1 MYLWLLT
8 HHVILLLLT
17 IGVFLLRCCCLLR
30 NRSRIQIPRL
40 YNATYN
46 YHGWVL
52 KLLCLNYFAT
62 LFYRWNWGLL
72 LLWLVHHL
80 HISKLGWMLRWVL
93 VISSFHYVLLLLLGR
108 LSYTNVILQ
117 LWLHNLIH
125 LRPIINLKT
134 VEGNQL
140 FRTIAEEV
148 ATLVK
153 KYDGSLNGVKARIKK
168 YGK

>member
-80 HISKLGWMLRWVL
+80 HVSKLGWMLRWVL

-125 LRPIINLKT
+125 LTLPSRVSHKVISWALYHHLVILLNCVGDRLIHVHIIHIAWALKM
-134 VEGNQL
+134 
-140 FRTIAEEV
+140 
-148 ATLVK
+148 
-153 KYDGSLNGVKARIKK
+153 
-168 YGK
+168 